1 MTQIHFVSYTE
12 IRYFLNFDHG
22 IRFFWKKWLVHSF
35 LKAFFS
41 ERRPVQ
47 DAKKTCLRLNTV
59 KTIPF
64 SASHNRLGQIRECPL
79 AWLLE

>member
-1 MTQIHFVSYTE
+1 ME
-12 IRYFLNFDHG
+12 LD
-22 IRFFWKKWLVHSF
+22 FFGKNGWYYKCRPPITNLHTF

-47 DAKKTCLRLNTV
+47 DAKKTYLRLNTV